1 MTAQAQT
8 VAAVAQR
15 GYLNGFTD
23 DELFTR
29 QLAKLAEELAELAAH
44 VEVDDP
50 VLEDF
55 LGKLVMLG
63 KPARRIFDR
72 PAAFVGA
79 CVMDTPAAIS
89 ELTDCAVVLAVAA
102 HALDVPDLM
111 YAASVKARQDVTRGV
126 RANGNSR
133 QS

>member
-15 GYLNGFTD
+15 GYLNDFTD

-55 LGKLVMLG
+55 LGKLVGLG

-72 PAAFVGA
+72 KEAFVGA
-79 CVMDTPAAIS
+79 CVMDSQQAQS
-89 ELTDCAVVLAVAA
+89 ELTDCQVVLAMAA
-102 HALDVPDLM
+102 HALGVPDLM
-111 YAASVKARQDVTRGV
+111 YSASIKAKTDAARGV
-126 RANGNSR
+126 RA
-133 QS
+133 